1 MTTWTLGSQPTAPAR
16 VPTVRRRRPRRP
28 LRARTVLLHVVLV
41 ALCLVM
47 VSPLMFALLASVT
60 PLTQLLGRGNG
71 VWPERF
77 EWANYA
83 DAWTRANFSRY
94 FLNSVLVTGGVVLLD
109 TLVSSMTGYVL
120 ARRALRGQRFL
131 EGLYVATL
139 FVGLTTATLYPQYQI
154 ADALGMGNL
163 LGVTM
168 VELTGVMLVHMFL
181 IKAFVTGL
189 GVEMEDAARVDGCGL
204 FATYW
209 RVTLPMMRPMLATT
223 VILGFQASWNNY
235 QVPLVFSLASPDMRT
250 LVVGVSALQYDA
262 ADGVAAYNTVLAG
275 ASMALVPIVVVFI
288 ALQRFF
294 VKGWTEGS
302 VKG

>member
-1 MTTWTLGSQPTAPAR
+1 MNSTLTDDVTRPTRIPVASG
-16 VPTVRRRRPRRP
+16 RRRRPV
-28 LRARTVLLHVVLV
+28 RARTVALHAALVVLV
-41 ALCLVM
+41 LVM
-47 VSPLMFALLASVT
+47 LSPLLFALVASVT
-60 PLTQLLGRGNG
+60 PLTQLLSRDGG
-71 VWPERF
+71 VWPETF
-77 EWANYA
+77 EWSNYA
-83 DAWTRANFSRY
+83 DAWTRASFSRY

-120 ARRALRGQRFL
+120 ARRALRGQGFL
-131 EGLYVATL
+131 EGLYVSTL

-154 ADALGMGNL
+154 ADALGMANL
-163 LGVTM
+163 FGVTL

-181 IKAFVTGL
+181 IKAFVQGL

-204 FATYW
+204 FGTYW

-223 VILGFQASWNNY
+223 VILGVQASWNNY
-235 QVPLVFSLASPDMRT
+235 QVPLVFSLAAPDMRT

-262 ADGVAAYNTVLAG
+262 ADGVAAYNIVLAG
-275 ASMALVPIVVVFI
+275 ASMALVPLVVVFI